1 MSRKD
6 KKKKSKS
13 VYAENVTDSYDESSR
28 VITDHEAHRDV
39 VYELPSYPRQI
50 KECFMIQMKRYTKQ
64 KVMWIAI
71 ILLALMPVLFFVF
84 KSFDA
89 LKGMLPTSDV
99 TNIYIASLL
108 QFMPIIVPLL
118 AAIAC
123 GSMISQEFN
132 ERTVYLSLPLP
143 MPRSAF
149 YFGKFLAGLVL
160 IEGVVTAAYGIA
172 MILAMSV
179 TTKTY
184 TAEIFGSML
193 VAMAYVFF
201 CCSLTYALST
211 KLKRGSTI
219 LPLIILV
226 AVLPILAMVLTELV
240 KGDLIITIASYIP
253 TFSPEMAIYSLG
265 DTTPFSIY
273 GIGHLMMPTLTAEPG
288 KNTAVMMLISIFLGA
303 VMLIAGEKIIKRR
316 DM

>member
-6 KKKKSKS
+6 KKKRSKS
-13 VYAENVTDSYDESSR
+13 VYSENVTDSYDESSR
-28 VITDHEAHRDV
+28 VITAHEAHRDV
-39 VYELPSYPRQI
+39 SYNLPSYPRQVR
-50 KECFMIQMKRYTKQ
+50 ECFMIQMKRYTKQ
-64 KVMWIAI
+64 KVMWFAI
-71 ILLALMPVLFFVF
+71 ILLALIPILFFVF
-84 KSFDA
+84 KSVDS
-89 LKGMLPTSDV
+89 LRTMLPSSDV

-160 IEGVVTAAYGIA
+160 IEGVVTAAYGIT

-193 VAMAYVFF
+193 VMMAYVFF
-201 CCSLTYALST
+201 CCSMTYALST

-219 LPLIILV
+219 LPFVILC
-226 AVLPILAMVLTELV
+226 AVLPIIAMALTELV
-240 KGDLIITIASYIP
+240 SGDWVVTVSSYIP

-273 GIGHLMMPTLTAEPG
+273 GIMHLMMPTLSAVPG
-288 KNTAVMMLISIFLGA
+288 KNTAVMMAISILLVT
-303 VMLIAGEKIIKRR
+303 VMLLAGEKVVKRR